1 MIDVKNPNNRINII
15 KGVRKKIIDIF
26 NENNKNQVTSVSK
39 KGFYQQRIHQR
50 FKKQSINSN
59 C

>member
-26 NENNKNQVTSVSK
+26 NENNKNQVTRVSK
-39 KGFYQQRIHQR
+39 KGFYQQRIRQR
-50 FKKQSINSN
+50 FKKQSINPN